1 MNSTIKSTK
10 SISNLISNNKTQRSR
25 IRSKER
31 EKKRSIRFRRKPLPG
46 LQDGHYDNTNIVHRE
61 PQTKGILK
69 KKNRPLEKVRNGT
82 K

>member
-1 MNSTIKSTK
+1 MNSTIKPNKT
-10 SISNLISNNKTQRSR
+10 ISGLISNNKTRRSR

-46 LQDGHYDNTNIVHRE
+46 LQDGHYDNTNIVRRE
-61 PQTKGILK
+61 PQIKGILK
-69 KKNRPLEKVRNGT
+69 KKNKPSEKVRNGA